1 MGGKSSNVGTCS
13 VRVERRKRIAIFKPG
28 GREEEEEKNIFEAKN
43 ARVGKR
49 ATLIS
54 LVYGVAFCLIN
65 TPLVNHPCAGVLPI
79 LHSPSLSLCVC
90 RHFILFFSSLFLPFA
105 PLYFPDRPSFPSFT
119 SLRDTFDRYLFASK
133 SRVSDL
139 KSGGGCVKKRR
150 GTTFSTC
157 RSLLLDSFLSLLAFS
172 NISFFLYFLSSC
184 APFFSTFLLSLF
196 FLSFSPQPSVRSPT
210 NFVPLVG
217 YSFQPEGRIA
227 ATGGFSSRHRV
238 TLYPFRFIYIFPL
251 RFSVRIARM
260 NNKIMP
266 TARRQLFGLDATL
279 ERIRSTPSFIPRI
292 RAVIARLARDSKT
305 NIPHDWN
312 TMNYEGRS
320 SWKHR

>member
-1 MGGKSSNVGTCS
+1 MPFS
-13 VRVERRKRIAIFKPG
+13 P
-28 GREEEEEKNIFEAKN
+28 
-43 ARVGKR
+43 AR
-49 ATLIS
+49 L
-54 LVYGVAFCLIN
+54 L
-65 TPLVNHPCAGVLPI
+65 
-79 LHSPSLSLCVC
+79 SLSPPLFPIFLFS
-90 RHFILFFSSLFLPFA
+90 FISSP
-105 PLYFPDRPSFPSFT
+105 
-119 SLRDTFDRYLFASK
+119 
-133 SRVSDL
+133 
-139 KSGGGCVKKRR
+139 
-150 GTTFSTC
+150 
-157 RSLLLDSFLSLLAFS
+157 
-172 NISFFLYFLSSC
+172 
-184 APFFSTFLLSLF
+184 PFFSTFLLSLF
-196 FLSFSPQPSVRSPT
+196 FLSPQASVRSPT

-251 RFSVRIARM
+251 RFSVRTARM

>member
-1 MGGKSSNVGTCS
+1 M
-13 VRVERRKRIAIFKPG
+13 
-28 GREEEEEKNIFEAKN
+28 RENE
-43 ARVGKR
+43 
-49 ATLIS
+49 
-54 LVYGVAFCLIN
+54 
-65 TPLVNHPCAGVLPI
+65 
-79 LHSPSLSLCVC
+79 
-90 RHFILFFSSLFLPFA
+90 
-105 PLYFPDRPSFPSFT
+105 
-119 SLRDTFDRYLFASK
+119 
-133 SRVSDL
+133 
-139 KSGGGCVKKRR
+139 KKRR

-157 RSLLLDSFLSLLAFS
+157 RSRPARLLSLSPPLFPIFLFSFISSPRALLFFQPSFSLFSFFLSLRNPPFVRQPT
-172 NISFFLYFLSSC
+172 SFRSSVI
-184 APFFSTFLLSLF
+184 LF
-196 FLSFSPQPSVRSPT
+196 K
-210 NFVPLVG
+210 
-217 YSFQPEGRIA
+217 GRIA

-251 RFSVRIARM
+251 RFSVRTARM

>member
-1 MGGKSSNVGTCS
+1 MLFSS
-13 VRVERRKRIAIFKPG
+13 R
-28 GREEEEEKNIFEAKN
+28 EEEEKNIFEAKN

-65 TPLVNHPCAGVLPI
+65 TPLVNHPCTGVLPI
-79 LHSPSLSLCVC
+79 LHSLSLSLCVC

-172 NISFFLYFLSSC
+172 NISFFLYFLSS
-184 APFFSTFLLSLF
+184 FFFNLPSLS
-196 FLSFSPQPSVRSPT
+196 FLSFSASLRSFA
-210 NFVPLVG
+210 N
-217 YSFQPEGRIA
+217 Q
-227 ATGGFSSRHRV
+227 
-238 TLYPFRFIYIFPL
+238 L
-251 RFSVRIARM
+251 RS
-260 NNKIMP
+260 
-266 TARRQLFGLDATL
+266 ARRLFFSRGESRPPVA
-279 ERIRSTPSFIPRI
+279 
-292 RAVIARLARDSKT
+292 LARG
-305 NIPHDWN
+305 I
-312 TMNYEGRS
+312 E
-320 SWKHR
+320 

>member
-139 KSGGGCVKKRR
+139 KSGGGCVKTRKKEEAQL
-150 GTTFSTC
+150 FQHAV
-157 RSLLLDSFLSLLAFS
+157 LVLLDSFLSLLRFFQYFFFPLFPLLVR
-172 NISFFLYFLSSC
+172 SFFFNLPSLS
-184 APFFSTFLLSLF
+184 
-196 FLSFSPQPSVRSPT
+196 FLSFSASLRSFA
-210 NFVPLVG
+210 NQLH
-217 YSFQPEGRIA
+217 S
-227 ATGGFSSRHRV
+227 
-238 TLYPFRFIYIFPL
+238 
-251 RFSVRIARM
+251 
-260 NNKIMP
+260 
-266 TARRQLFGLDATL
+266 ARRLFFSRGESRPPVA
-279 ERIRSTPSFIPRI
+279 
-292 RAVIARLARDSKT
+292 LARG
-305 NIPHDWN
+305 I
-312 TMNYEGRS
+312 E
-320 SWKHR
+320 

>member
-1 MGGKSSNVGTCS
+1 M
-13 VRVERRKRIAIFKPG
+13 
-28 GREEEEEKNIFEAKN
+28 RENE
-43 ARVGKR
+43 
-49 ATLIS
+49 
-54 LVYGVAFCLIN
+54 
-65 TPLVNHPCAGVLPI
+65 
-79 LHSPSLSLCVC
+79 
-90 RHFILFFSSLFLPFA
+90 
-105 PLYFPDRPSFPSFT
+105 
-119 SLRDTFDRYLFASK
+119 
-133 SRVSDL
+133 
-139 KSGGGCVKKRR
+139 KKRR

-157 RSLLLDSFLSLLAFS
+157 RSRPARLLSLSPPLFPIFLFS
-172 NISFFLYFLSSC
+172 FISSPRALLFFQPSFSLFSFFLRKPPFVRQPTSFRSSVI
-184 APFFSTFLLSLF
+184 LF
-196 FLSFSPQPSVRSPT
+196 K
-210 NFVPLVG
+210 
-217 YSFQPEGRIA
+217 GRIA

-251 RFSVRIARM
+251 RFSVRTARM